1 MAIIKFT
8 DSNFQKLCAQYL
20 EYVAESKVVATD
32 FSGPSLYFHQR
43 ALEEMSQGFLGKTHL
58 EMVYA
63 TLASWGMHRMGD
75 TKTKMVEYSK
85 FEEAIL
91 TLKPVLLELN
101 GLRIE
106 DISAANLPSL
116 IRRLTDICFELV
128 VSESDS
134 RLVGNSKTL
143 AHILPHLVPPIDRQ
157 YTIRFFITEPEAL
170 LNDQGKLRHVQNLDK
185 DSEVEYFEK
194 IMQRAYDFIK
204 ILKTE
209 AQIPLSF
216 PFNTSYPK
224 IFDNLIV
231 AYIKRIKKSSK
242 EFLM

>member
-1 MAIIKFT
+1 MKFT
-8 DSNFQKLCAQYL
+8 DTNFQKLCDHYV
-20 EYVAESKVVATD
+20 EYVAESKAVETD
-32 FSGPSLYFHQR
+32 FSGPSVHFHQR
-43 ALEEMSQGFLGKTHL
+43 ALEEMSREFLGKTHL

-63 TLASWGMHRMGD
+63 TLASWGMHRMGV
-75 TKTKMVEYSK
+75 TKTKLVEYSK

-91 TLKPVLLELN
+91 KLKPDLLELK

-106 DISAANLPSL
+106 DISSTDLPSL
-116 IRRLTDICFELV
+116 IRRLTDICFALV
-128 VSESDS
+128 VSESGS

-157 YTIRFFITEPEAL
+157 YTLRFFTTEPEAL

-209 AQIPLSF
+209 AQIPLSY

-231 AYIKRIKKSSK
+231 AYLKRIKKSSK
-242 EFLM
+242 ESAI